1 MSQCVSV
8 ATILNLAFFA
18 NLPMRA
24 HSVIQNTTTVG
35 CGLYRLRGWGN
46 KMTIYVALCFN
57 GDNVQLFV
65 DFAVAMQFVA
75 SEARKGR
82 HWYILERQVIS

>member
-1 MSQCVSV
+1 
-8 ATILNLAFFA
+8 
-18 NLPMRA
+18 
-24 HSVIQNTTTVG
+24 
-35 CGLYRLRGWGN
+35 
-46 KMTIYVALCFN
+46 MTIYVALCFN